1 MDDAVRTDDGIGT
14 DKDRKAIQ
22 QLMAEQEPLL
32 GDNETN
38 IEPKE
43 DDLGSSEES
52 PLIKKLRKI
61 TEMNQEAGQDQKQT
75 SDNSELQV
83 PIYL

>member
-1 MDDAVRTDDGIGT
+1 M
-14 DKDRKAIQ
+14 
-22 QLMAEQEPLL
+22 

-61 TEMNQEAGQDQKQT
+61 TEMNHEKGNGAEENVEQ
-75 SDNSELQV
+75 SEL
-83 PIYL
+83 

>member
-1 MDDAVRTDDGIGT
+1 
-14 DKDRKAIQ
+14 
-22 QLMAEQEPLL
+22 MAEQTPLL

-52 PLIKKLRKI
+52 PLIKKLNKI
-61 TEMNQEAGQDQKQT
+61 TQMEKETEKEANQNIDQ
-75 SDNSELQV
+75 
-83 PIYL
+83 

>member
-1 MDDAVRTDDGIGT
+1 
-14 DKDRKAIQ
+14 
-22 QLMAEQEPLL
+22 MAEQAPLL

-61 TEMNQEAGQDQKQT
+61 TEMNHEKGNGAEENVEQ
-75 SDNSELQV
+75 SEL
-83 PIYL
+83 

>member
-1 MDDAVRTDDGIGT
+1 
-14 DKDRKAIQ
+14 
-22 QLMAEQEPLL
+22 MAEQEPLL

-38 IEPKE
+38 IEAKE

-61 TEMNQEAGQDQKQT
+61 TEMN
-75 SDNSELQV
+75 
-83 PIYL
+83 

>member
-1 MDDAVRTDDGIGT
+1 
-14 DKDRKAIQ
+14 
-22 QLMAEQEPLL
+22 MAEQEPLL

-61 TEMNQEAGQDQKQT
+61 TEMNQEAGQEQKQT
-75 SDNSELQV
+75 SDNLELQV